1 MQPAEQQIDSSSN
14 NNPVVQPAEVVEE
27 PKKQQLDIVIQPKET
42 LEFADSNKTDAE
54 NML

>member
-1 MQPAEQQIDSSSN
+1 MPAEQQQIDSSSN
-14 NNPVVQPAEVVEE
+14 NNPVVQPAEVVEK
-27 PKKQQLDIVIQPKET
+27 PKKQLDIVIQPKET